1 MTIAINLH
9 LTIEPDKLREQI
21 LSVAAARLSLT
32 IINADKDNL
41 DAVIDILDDLL
52 EKCINAESKRGK

>member
-21 LSVAAARLSLT
+21 LSVIAARSSLT
-32 IINADKDNL
+32 LTIAAKDNL
-41 DAVIDILDDLL
+41 DSVIDILDDAL
-52 EKCINAESKRGK
+52 ELAILVEGKRNE